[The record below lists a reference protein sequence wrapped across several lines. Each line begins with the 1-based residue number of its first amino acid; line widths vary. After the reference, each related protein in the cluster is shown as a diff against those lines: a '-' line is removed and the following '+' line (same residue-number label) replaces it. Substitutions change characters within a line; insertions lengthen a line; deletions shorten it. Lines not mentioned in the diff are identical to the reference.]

1 MSTAGPDSPPTPPP
15 LPRAGHRAGGS
26 FFSAMFLALAA
37 LYIVLKITLEITRT
51 VKPIYME
58 TGAALPLVTV
68 QAMAMVEGAL
78 RHGRLYLGVPPLIIA
93 TVYVMLAT
101 RPRLRRAYIAT
112 LIGFAILVVAILT
125 VFLTLPLFT
134 MHGQG

>member
-1 MSTAGPDSPPTPPP
+1 MSRSDLEPPP
-15 LPRAGHRAGGS
+15 LPRAAYRTGGS
-26 FFSAMFLALAA
+26 FFSAMFLTLAA

-68 QAMAMVEGAL
+68 QAMALVEGAL
-78 RHGRLYLGVPPLIIA
+78 RFGRLYLGVPPLIIA
-93 TVYVMLAT
+93 AGYFMLAPH
-101 RPRLRRAYIAT
+101 PRLRRACIAT
-112 LIGFAILVVAILT
+112 LIGAAILVTATLT
-125 VFLTLPLFT
+125 FFLTLPLFT